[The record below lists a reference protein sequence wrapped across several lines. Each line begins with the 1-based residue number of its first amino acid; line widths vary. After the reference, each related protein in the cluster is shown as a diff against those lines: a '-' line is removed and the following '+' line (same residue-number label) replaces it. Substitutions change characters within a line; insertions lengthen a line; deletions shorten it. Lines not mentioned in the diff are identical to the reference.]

1 MKESVIEFGDEQRL
15 VGTLLWVEPTLR
27 SLSSMGLPIAVLTF
41 NAGLI
46 PRTGPHRIWVS
57 LARKIAQQGI
67 CSLRFDL
74 SGQGDSRAAGSLQ
87 AFETQSIEDIRQA
100 MGAVQEK
107 TGIERFVLIGI
118 CSGGVL
124 SYQAALEDERIIG
137 CAMIDPYMYPTP
149 RTFFVRMQER
159 VRREGYAPVIKGA
172 IDSLKRKM
180 GLFSVTSS
188 VVKPPSALPG
198 LARPEPEDYAAG
210 LQKLLDRKTKVWM
223 IYTGS
228 FLYKYNYKEQFND
241 YFKRFKLTGPLVV
254 DFETGIDHTVTEKT
268 SQAFVVSKM
277 AQWLK
282 TF

>member
-15 VGTLLWVEPTLR
+15 VGTLLTIEPTMR
-27 SLSSMGLPIAVLTF
+27 SLSSTGLPIAVLTF

-57 LARKIAQQGI
+57 LARKIGHQGV

-74 SGQGDSRAAGSLQ
+74 SGQGDSRAAASMQ
-87 AFETQSIEDIRQA
+87 AFETQSIEDICQA
-100 MGAVQEK
+100 MAAVQEK
-107 TGIERFVLIGI
+107 TGIERFILIGI

-137 CAMIDPYMYPTP
+137 CAMIDPYMYTTA
-149 RTFFVRMQER
+149 RTFLVRMQER
-159 VRREGYAPVIKGA
+159 VRREGYLPVIKGA
-172 IDSLKRKM
+172 VHALKRKL
-180 GLFSVTSS
+180 GVFSVAASIA
-188 VVKPPSALPG
+188 KPPSALPG

-210 LQKLLDRKTKVWM
+210 LQKLLDRKTKIWM

-228 FLYKYNYKEQFND
+228 YLYKYNYKEQFND

-254 DFETGIDHTVTEKT
+254 DFETSIDHTVTEKS
-268 SQAFVVSKM
+268 SQAFVVNKM
-277 AQWLK
+277 ADWIK